1 VDGAGD
7 PTLGAGAT
15 SLTAG
20 VLRDSISAQKPDF
33 GWADVLSPLEGEV
46 PVVSGMAQVKSG
58 EIDGNGRR
66 RSMRVVQSPSQILG
80 LEQKQRWFLFGV
92 LRAWK
97 GGWSDNAMPLVQLE
111 EVLLPMTA

>member
-1 VDGAGD
+1 M
-7 PTLGAGAT
+7 
-15 SLTAG
+15 TAG

-66 RSMRVVQSPSQILG
+66 RTMRVVQSPSQILG
-80 LEQKQRWFLFGV
+80 LEQKTTMVFVWCFACLE
-92 LRAWK
+92 
-97 GGWSDNAMPLVQLE
+97 GGLE
-111 EVLLPMTA
+111 